1 MHLLLR
7 SIVRRS
13 TVNFLPYWETCSSE
27 RCSPGLSTASLAGI
41 AGERRECSHAGT
53 TDFALRGFD
62 GRHERVVLESGVLVR
77 CRWLR
82 RAHRGSQPHSPGAA
96 LCCEDPLQDQDRAWP
111 VYSQSHLGRPGHA
124 SARTRRGLHFSDAEL
139 PCSGADWG
147 YRARSGRSRRTD
159 PRSASRSPCV
169 YVQGGGGS
177 CPGWRGAHQSA
188 VCCEQPTLTL
198 ARRLRLRVVEGHLT
212 AAYPHRRTEP
222 SQHHSLATACLAL
235 ECRCSDPRRSSS

>member
-1 MHLLLR
+1 MRLLLR

-96 LCCEDPLQDQDRAWP
+96 LCCDATGISIDHKGNIDEAGP
-111 VYSQSHLGRPGHA
+111 GR
-124 SARTRRGLHFSDAEL
+124 D
-139 PCSGADWG
+139 
-147 YRARSGRSRRTD
+147 
-159 PRSASRSPCV
+159 
-169 YVQGGGGS
+169 GGEIG
-177 CPGWRGAHQSA
+177 
-188 VCCEQPTLTL
+188 
-198 ARRLRLRVVEGHLT
+198 
-212 AAYPHRRTEP
+212 
-222 SQHHSLATACLAL
+222 
-235 ECRCSDPRRSSS
+235 